1 MSNYLD
7 YYKAYRLV
15 KVSDPYLPYVK
26 GETNGW
32 RIHKMPGICKLYLL
46 MESETI
52 DEIMEQYPIFKTYYE
67 IGYRN
72 VKPFVFSNELE
83 FQGLHLRSGEKCVCY
98 HANGT
103 AHIQGELA
111 FRYIYESFDNEVIMI
126 ASSWNAEK
134 FTEMSLTFNRGKK
147 YWIHYDLELNEK

>member
-1 MSNYLD
+1 MSDYLD

-32 RIHKMPGICKLYLL
+32 RIHKVPGICKLYLL

-52 DEIMEQYPIFKTYYE
+52 EEIMEQFPVVEMYYE
-67 IGYRN
+67 VGYQN
-72 VKPFVFSNELE
+72 VRTFPFEDGLKFV
-83 FQGLHLRSGEKCVCY
+83 GLHLRSGGNCVCY

-103 AHIQGELA
+103 TPIKGELA
-111 FRYIYESFDNEVIMI
+111 FRYIYESFDNEVILI
-126 ASSWNAEK
+126 VSSWNADK
-134 FTEMSLTFNRGKK
+134 LTEMSLSFHRGKE
-147 YWIHYDLELNEK
+147 YWIHYDLELDEK